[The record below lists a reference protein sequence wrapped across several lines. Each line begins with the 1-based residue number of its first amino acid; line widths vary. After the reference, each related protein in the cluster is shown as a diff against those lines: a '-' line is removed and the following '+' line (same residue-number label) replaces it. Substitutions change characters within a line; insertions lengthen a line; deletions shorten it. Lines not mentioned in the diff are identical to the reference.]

1 MNGSIDMIKAS
12 LRCRPLTFK
21 ANSSFEIEFKLPEG
35 VGVSEAMVYLNHG
48 SSPLLNGK
56 LTSSFGC
63 EFHPSVSDSFGLRD
77 LLQDEP
83 FLYPHEVGDRSAA
96 GEGVLNVVL
105 WIRPAGQMVWL
116 KFTGRFKLQVATPHI
131 QQIINQNNTTIN
143 ANETYGSDFHVN
155 NSRTEPDKGKQ
166 PELDR
171 SVSIVEIEAK
181 LTRDAAYSGDRPQPI
196 CTTKNEPRLHA
207 PLPVKVNDHGTSIES
222 APVPSSRVR
231 GEVRKTG
238 TLVLGQSW
246 LAVGV
251 AVFVLGIVVIAFRLN
266 LISIIVNTTLQQ
278 PAPSQALGPTLEPIA
293 SPDAENLKAL
303 ETLNN
308 LKIYLA
314 QIVASEVADSN
325 TLLCD
330 ALNDSHKRFITARVD
345 EWISTNA
352 PELAEHHRA
361 GMLLEFASG
370 DGHLQ
375 RVADWLGG
383 LGLTGEHDGMVIAVT
398 RSDLTFREPVSAGGR
413 GEIYVAVSSSVFEK
427 LVQTGGVDNVLTRHL
442 ERTLSEKLC
451 GDIADCGLVVP
462 NFTLSKRMANV
473 TQN

>member
-1 MNGSIDMIKAS
+1 MHRFQQPIGQGNMKTENLKTSHFSRPIEVCAMNGSIDMIKAR

-21 ANSSFEIEFKLPEG
+21 ANSSFDIEFKLPAG
-35 VGVSEAMVYLNHG
+35 VGVSEAMIYLNHG

-63 EFHPSVSDSFGLRD
+63 EFHPSVSDSFGLGE

-83 FLYPHEVGDRSAA
+83 FLYPHEVGDSSAA

-105 WIRPAGQMVWL
+105 WIRPAGQMDWL

-166 PELDR
+166 PEHDR
-171 SVSIVEIEAK
+171 SASIVEIEAK

-196 CTTKNEPRLHA
+196 CNTKNEPRLHA

-222 APVPSSRVR
+222 APVPSRRVP
-231 GEVRKTG
+231 GGTKKTG

-246 LAVGV
+246 IAVGV
-251 AVFVLGIVVIAFRLN
+251 AVSVFGIVVIAFKLN
-266 LISIIVNTTLQQ
+266 IISIIVNNTLEQ
-278 PAPSQALGPTLEPIA
+278 PAPSQAPGPTVEAIA
-293 SPDAENLKAL
+293 SPDTENLHAL
-303 ETLNN
+303 ATLNK
-308 LKIYLA
+308 LKRYLA

-330 ALNDSHKRFITARVD
+330 ALNASHRGFITEESKNGSRR
-345 EWISTNA
+345 T
-352 PELAEHHRA
+352 PELAKRHHA

-370 DGHLQ
+370 GGHPQ

-383 LGLTGEHDGMVIAVT
+383 SG
-398 RSDLTFREPVSAGGR
+398 
-413 GEIYVAVSSSVFEK
+413 
-427 LVQTGGVDNVLTRHL
+427 
-442 ERTLSEKLC
+442 
-451 GDIADCGLVVP
+451 
-462 NFTLSKRMANV
+462 
-473 TQN
+473 